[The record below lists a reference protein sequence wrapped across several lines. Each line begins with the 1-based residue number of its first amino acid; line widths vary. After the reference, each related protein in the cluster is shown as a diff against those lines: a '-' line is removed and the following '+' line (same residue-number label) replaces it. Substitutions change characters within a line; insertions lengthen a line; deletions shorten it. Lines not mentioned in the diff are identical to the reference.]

1 MNEERVHENKPV
13 KEEEFIEG
21 TNESYH
27 PTKTPS
33 TAEHNSVKGNIS
45 FESHAKN
52 LLNENITNFDSPKN
66 NARNRE
72 LEELRQPKKT
82 ANELR
87 F

>member
-1 MNEERVHENKPV
+1 
-13 KEEEFIEG
+13 
-21 TNESYH
+21 
-27 PTKTPS
+27 
-33 TAEHNSVKGNIS
+33 VKGNIS